1 MRVFVDTSG
10 WIAVADDSDKH
21 HSEAKSYYLRL
32 LREGAGLLTSNY
44 VLAETYTWLRY
55 HAGHQFAIRFHQ
67 MITAAE
73 GLGDLEVLWVD
84 RAISDAA
91 WQIFEEYSDQV
102 FSFVDC
108 TSFVLARRARVNEV
122 FAFDEHFAMM
132 GFVMRP

>member
-10 WIAVADDSDKH
+10 WIAIVDDSDKH
-21 HSEAKSYYLRL
+21 HPEAKPHHLQLFEKR
-32 LREGAGLLTSNY
+32 AVLLTSNY
-44 VLAETYTWLRY
+44 VLAETYAWLRY